1 MEETMEQNLNQYKIF
16 FTVAKFGNISHAAE
30 ELYISQPA
38 ISKAISKLEDGLN
51 TMLFLRNPRGVVLT
65 QEGKILYKY
74 IENAFEAIYTGEE
87 NIRKI
92 NELGIGQIKIGA
104 SATLCKFLLLP
115 YLESFIKEYPHIK
128 ISIETQSSYQNLKL
142 LNSEK
147 LDVALV
153 VKPDSLSGLDFY
165 TLGQFEDIFVATDTY
180 LENLRLR
187 TGYSSQKEFE
197 KELFENANFLL
208 LDKENVTRLYVDD
221 YCKKN
226 NIEIKHILE
235 VNNMDLL
242 IELSKIGIGVGC
254 VMKEFVKKELLDNI
268 ITQIPLTK
276 PFKKRTVG
284 FAYKN
289 NTSSSI
295 AVNNFINFIKEH
307 QSPLIK

>member
-1 MEETMEQNLNQYKIF
+1 MEQNLNQYKIF